1 MNRRSFFRLAI
12 GAAAVP
18 LIPKPMLALAG
29 PEPLFLDGLQYC
41 ALTGMVGTYG
51 GISRLSTPSYP
62 SPGTCLTPAVIRKFN
77 EIMQRRYK

>member
-29 PEPLFLDGLQYC
+29 PIP
-41 ALTGMVGTYG
+41 GTYG
-51 GISRLSTPSYP
+51 AVERSTAYVLGIGRLSTPIYP

-77 EIMQRRYK
+77 EIMQRRYKW

>member
-29 PEPLFLDGLQYC
+29 P
-41 ALTGMVGTYG
+41 
-51 GISRLSTPSYP
+51 I
-62 SPGTCLTPAVIRKFN
+62 PGELHT
-77 EIMQRRYK
+77 